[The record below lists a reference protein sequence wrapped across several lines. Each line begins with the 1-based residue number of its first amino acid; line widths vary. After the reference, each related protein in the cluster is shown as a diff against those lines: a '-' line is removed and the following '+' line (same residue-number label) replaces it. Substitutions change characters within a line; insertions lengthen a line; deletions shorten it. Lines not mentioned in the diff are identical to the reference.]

1 MTKSSLLSTA
11 AILAVIATSA
21 MAQEAMQEP
30 GAYAQAHPWATDYY
44 YRYGP
49 AGFWRGSI
57 VVDGVIGGRR
67 PVVTVPLDSY
77 AYYGGGT
84 DDNFYAS
91 YYGDRPVTRLTRC
104 GLQSGATYL
113 GPDGRWHPC

>member
-11 AILAVIATSA
+11 AILAVIATPA

-30 GAYAQAHPWATDYY
+30 SAYAQAHPWATDYY

-49 AGFWRGSI
+49 TGFWRG
-57 VVDGVIGGRR
+57 DGPRL
-67 PVVTVPLDSY
+67 VVTVPFDSY

-91 YYGDRPVTRLTRC
+91 YYGDRPVTRVTRC

-113 GPDGRWHPC
+113 GPDGRWYPC